1 MKGKMLI
8 GTILTG
14 IASVILIYSGI
25 GIENMRNSKY
35 KYEILEGDL
44 SALKENKYQFAQ
56 TFSDNALISADK
68 IENNFK
74 LNNPKKYKEFSE
86 FGFYNSINNLSIDTN
101 NNDKLKVFLDKLIE
115 SNFQYYSLN
124 YIDPY
129 ELYAIEIKG
138 RYDYYYDNENSK
150 YIINIA
156 YMDGKDFKIKSFN
169 IDYKEMFDK
178 YNLQYIAPTRLLST
192 SLNDNILSLT
202 QVISD
207 GGVDTD
213 GVESGKYVLLLEF
226 NLDDGSQ
233 KVSTFKSE
241 NPINNILVDS
251 DYFYI
256 QTRDYKTDSYRVVKR
271 VNKKT
276 LEASNTILNRTK
288 NIDSSIGTFEEY
300 NNLNV
305 AEKRFEYINI
315 YTDISHFDGSQNYM
329 GENISKYLGKA
340 DISILDSDNE
350 MTYKNIDIVDEEDI
364 VDELHISQV
373 FTVDNT
379 VISVYMIGNIY
390 FTDADSYIRVMDLET
405 GEVLLKIKG
414 NNGYFNL
421 SNVL

>member
-14 IASVILIYSGI
+14 IASVVLIYSGI
-25 GIENMRNSKY
+25 GIENMRSSKY

-44 SALKENKYQFAQ
+44 SALKENKYQFTQA
-56 TFSDNALISADK
+56 FSDNALISADK

-74 LNNPKKYKEFSE
+74 LNNPKKYEEFSE
-86 FGFYNSINNLSIDTN
+86 FGVYNGINNLSIDTN

-115 SNFQYYSLN
+115 SNFQYYFSN
-124 YIDPY
+124 YLDPY
-129 ELYAIEIKG
+129 ELYAIEIQ
-138 RYDYYYDNENSK
+138 DSVYYNNQNDK

-156 YMDGKDFKIKSFN
+156 YMDGEDFKVKSFN

-192 SLNDNILSLT
+192 SLNDNILSIT

-251 DYFYI
+251 NYFYI
-256 QTRDYKTDSYRVVKR
+256 QTSDYKTESYRVVKR
-271 VNKKT
+271 VDKKT
-276 LEASNTILNRTK
+276 LEASDTILNRTK
-288 NIDSSIGTFEEY
+288 NTDSSNGTFEEF
-300 NNLNV
+300 NNLNL
-305 AEKRFEYINI
+305 AENRFEYINV
-315 YTDISHFDGSQNYM
+315 YTDTSHFNRSQDYV
-329 GENISKYLGKA
+329 GENISKYIGKA
-340 DISILDSDNE
+340 DISILDKDNE
-350 MTYKNIDIVDEEDI
+350 VAYKNINIVDEEDI
-364 VDELHISQV
+364 VEQLHISQV